1 MNRHN
6 LSGDCFMK
14 SHNIAM
20 GFVLAVFAALSI
32 TFAQSD
38 SPKLKELYFGQ
49 EPPGKKAEI
58 FAPEALAFEPH
69 DSPVISKDETWMI
82 IGTMEHGMKFYEMVA
97 GKLSL
102 TKNPLGFDIPE
113 ICNGIALS
121 PTMDRVYFLIWKN
134 NDEDFYFIER
144 KENHWTRPKSLGEEV
159 NSFRTHWQFSLAMN
173 ENLYFASDSILVS
186 VFDGSSHLRPVALKL
201 EDSSPL
207 RGSTPFIAPD
217 ESYIILS
224 IDGDLHI
231 SCNLYNGKWT
241 APRNLGPDINSDNL
255 ENCPVISPNGKY
267 LFFISRRD
275 NLKLTIYWADAG
287 FVERLRP
294 PELLKKE

>member
-1 MNRHN
+1 
-6 LSGDCFMK
+6 MK
-14 SHNIAM
+14 SHNIAV
-20 GFVLAVFAALSI
+20 GLIFTVFAGLSV
-32 TFAQSD
+32 TFEQSD
-38 SPKLKELYFGQ
+38 SPKLEELYFGQ
-49 EPPGKKAEI
+49 KPPGKRAEI
-58 FAPEALAFEPH
+58 FAPEVLAFECH

-82 IGTMEHGMKFYEMVA
+82 IGAMEHGIRFYKMIK

-102 TKNPLGFDIPE
+102 TTNPLEFDIPE

-121 PTMDRVYFLIWKN
+121 PTKDRVYFLIWKN
-134 NDEDFYFIER
+134 DDEDFYFIE
-144 KENHWTRPKSLGEEV
+144 KTENRWTRPKSLGEEV
-159 NSFRTHWQFSLAMN
+159 NSLKTHWQFSLAMN

-201 EDSSPL
+201 EDNSNL

-231 SCNLYNGKWT
+231 SYNLYNGKWT
-241 APRNLGPDINSDNL
+241 TPRNLGPDINSDKL

-287 FVERLRP
+287 FIEKSRP
-294 PELLKKE
+294 PGLRKKE

>member
-1 MNRHN
+1 
-6 LSGDCFMK
+6 MK
-14 SHNIAM
+14 SHNIAI
-20 GFVLAVFAALSI
+20 GFMFTVFVGLSVVL
-32 TFAQSD
+32 AQSD
-38 SPKLKELYFGQ
+38 SPKLKELYFGE
-49 EPPGKKAEI
+49 EPPGKRAEI
-58 FAPEALAFEPH
+58 FAPEVLAFEPH
-69 DSPVISKDETWMI
+69 DSPIISKDETWMI
-82 IGTMEHGMKFYEMVA
+82 VGTMEHGIKFYKMVD

-102 TKNPLGFDIPE
+102 TTNPLGFDIPE

-121 PTMDRVYFLIWKN
+121 PAKDRVYFLIWKN
-134 NDEDFYFIER
+134 DDEDFYFIE
-144 KENHWTRPKSLGEEV
+144 KTENHWTPPKSLGEEI

-186 VFDGSSHLRPVALKL
+186 VFDGNSHLRPVALKL

-217 ESYIILS
+217 ESYLIFS
-224 IDGDLHI
+224 MDEDLHI
-231 SCNLYNGKWT
+231 SYNLYDGKWT

-275 NLKLTIYWADAG
+275 SVNLTIYWADAG
-287 FVERLRP
+287 FIEKSRP
-294 PELLKKE
+294 PELPKKE